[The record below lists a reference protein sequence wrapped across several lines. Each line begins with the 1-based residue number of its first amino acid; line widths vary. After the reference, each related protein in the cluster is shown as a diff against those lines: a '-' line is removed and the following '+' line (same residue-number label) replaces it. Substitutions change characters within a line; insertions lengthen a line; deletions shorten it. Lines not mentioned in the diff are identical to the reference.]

1 MVAVGASALQRPPL
15 FVARR
20 LFANPQFS
28 YPRLGATGRRQGPL
42 NPQVIL
48 VKAVNLR
55 FSCFLR

>member
-42 NPQVIL
+42 
-48 VKAVNLR
+48 
-55 FSCFLR
+55 